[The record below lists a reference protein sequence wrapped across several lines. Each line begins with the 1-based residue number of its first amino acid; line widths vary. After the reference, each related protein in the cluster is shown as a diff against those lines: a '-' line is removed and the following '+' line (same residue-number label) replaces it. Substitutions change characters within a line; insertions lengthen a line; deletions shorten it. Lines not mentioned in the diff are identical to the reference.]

1 MITSLQTNPELI
13 RQVLEA
19 RRQPGF
25 THPCEG
31 FRVVPAPARR
41 RKAGAL

>member
-1 MITSLQTNPELI
+1 MITSLQTNQELI

-31 FRVVPAPARR
+31 FRVAPAPMRR
-41 RKAGAL
+41 RKAVSL